1 MDLGV
6 NVTQTDGFDQT
17 DSIGF
22 ASYKVPAHSDF
33 LVSHSTMSD
42 YYSWR
47 NTSAGSW
54 FIQSLVY
61 VLENREN
68 NENRDILSMLTL
80 VARRVTQEYESM
92 SSRKEFN
99 NKKQTPFFY
108 STLTLKLYLEEK
120 K

>member
-22 ASYKVPAHSDF
+22 ASYKVPAHGDF
-33 LVSHSTMSD
+33 LLSHSTMSD

-61 VLENREN
+61 VLENRI

>member
-22 ASYKVPAHSDF
+22 ASYKVPAHGDF

-61 VLENREN
+61 VLENRE

-108 STLTLKLYLEEK
+108 STLTLKLYLEERK
-120 K
+120 